1 MNLYTTKDSPSAE
14 KLRGGYYTPTPI
26 ARFLARWVSESG
38 PKILEPSCGDGQIL
52 TELSDLVGPGQLK
65 AVELFRE
72 EAEKAKDR
80 TGVQVHVGD
89 FFEWFD
95 GDTWGTFDGVAGNPP
110 YIRFGHWPEAA
121 RGPAMNFM
129 ERAELAP
136 SRLTNAWVPFTAASV
151 LAVRQGGRIGLVLP
165 AELMQVSYAAQLR
178 EFLVSRCAHL
188 TLVSFKRLL
197 FEGVLQEVVLLLA
210 ERGPGPATIRTFEL
224 GDASELRDISSA
236 DVGVAEAPMLSHDR
250 EKWTKYFLKP
260 HHIKLL
266 RRIRNDP
273 NLPELGLHAS
283 VEVGVVTG
291 RNSFFTMRPSEAAE
305 RGLVAWCRPLVARSN
320 QLAGLTYTGDDLSEH
335 RANDV
340 RCMLLA
346 LDDDMFDDDGELKSR
361 LPGKT
366 DSAVAALTNYLE
378 SGQTEGVP
386 SGYKCSIRR
395 NWPVVPS
402 AWVPD
407 GFMLRQIHHH
417 PVLTANDTQAVS
429 TDTVHR
435 VRLLGTATARQ
446 LSAAAFNSATFAF
459 AEILG
464 RSYGGGILELE
475 PSEARSLPV
484 VNPQAIESDLTAQLD
499 SLLRAGEAGEALN
512 LADKAMLVQG
522 LGWDEEDVASLREAW
537 TMLRDRRQ
545 RRGRSYK

>member
-1 MNLYTTKDSPSAE
+1 MKLYTTKDSPSAE

-26 ARFLARWVSESG
+26 ARFLARWVGESG

-52 TELSDLVGPGQLK
+52 TELSDVVGPEQLE

-72 EAEKAKDR
+72 EAEKATR
-80 TGVQVHVGD
+80 STGVQVAVGD
-89 FFEWFD
+89 FFEWFED
-95 GDTWGTFDGVAGNPP
+95 EAWGSFDGVAGNPP
-110 YIRFGHWPEAA
+110 YIRFGHWPEPA

-136 SRLTNAWVPFTAASV
+136 SRLTNAWVPFTAASI
-151 LAVRQGGRIGLVLP
+151 LAVRSGGRIGLVLP

-178 EFLVSRCAHL
+178 EFLMSRCAHL
-188 TLVSFKRLL
+188 TLVSFRRLV

-210 ERGPGPATIRTFEL
+210 ERGPGPATIRTYEL
-224 GDASELRDISSA
+224 GDASELSNISPTDA
-236 DVGVAEAPMLSHDR
+236 GAEAPMLSHDR

-260 HHIKLL
+260 HQIELL
-266 RRIRNDP
+266 RRIRSDAQ
-273 NLPELGLHAS
+273 LPELGLHAS

-291 RNSFFTMRPSEAAE
+291 RNSFFTMRPTEAAE
-305 RGLVAWCRPLVARSN
+305 RGIDAWCRPLVARSN
-320 QLAGLTYTGDDLSEH
+320 QLAGLTYTGADLSRH
-335 RANDV
+335 RSSDV

-346 LDDDMFDDDGELKSR
+346 LDDDMFDDEGEVITH
-361 LPGKT
+361 LPGRT
-366 DSAVAALTNYLE
+366 VPEIAALMDYLE
-378 SGQTEGVP
+378 SGRAGDVP
-386 SGYKCSIRR
+386 DGYKCSIRR
-395 NWPVVPS
+395 NWAVVPS
-402 AWVPD
+402 TWIPD

-435 VRLLGTATARQ
+435 VRLLGSATARQ

-484 VNPQAIESDLTAQLD
+484 VNPHAIEPELAAQLD
-499 SLLRAGEAGEALN
+499 VLVRAGEGHEALN
-512 LADKAMLVQG
+512 LADKALLIQG
-522 LGWDEEDVASLREAW
+522 LGWEEDAVTSLREAW
-537 TMLRDRRQ
+537 TLLRDRRQ
-545 RRGRSYK
+545 RRGRSSG